1 MAGQRRIEARFE
13 KLAGEGR
20 AGFIAFITAGDPDRE
35 TSLELL
41 KGLPGAG
48 ADIIELGMPFSD
60 PMADGPSIQAAS
72 LRALKGGQTLG
83 KTLDMVREFRR
94 GEAATPIVLMGYF
107 NPILAYGVER
117 FTKDAAAAG
126 IDGLIVVDLPPEEE
140 TELAEPARGAG
151 IHLIRLAA
159 PTTTGDRLSVVL
171 GGAGGFLYYVSV
183 TGITGDEVAAQ
194 GEVRRAL
201 EVLRRN
207 TNLPVAVGFGIKTV
221 EDVRAMSRAADAVV
235 VGSAIIDKLASGL
248 DAGGRAKPDLAEK
261 VLDFVRE
268 LADGVRRQ
276 KGNEKD

>member
-48 ADIIELGMPFSD
+48 ADLIELGMPFSD

-221 EDVRAMSRAADAVV
+221 EDVRAMARAADAVV
-235 VGSAIIDKLASGL
+235 VGSAIVDKLASGL

>member
-48 ADIIELGMPFSD
+48 ADLIELGMPFSD

-221 EDVRAMSRAADAVV
+221 EDVRAMARAADAVV
-235 VGSAIIDKLASGL
+235 VGSAIVDKLASGL

-276 KGNEKD
+276 KGDEKD

>member
-1 MAGQRRIEARFE
+1 MAGERRIEARFE
-13 KLAGEGR
+13 ELAGEGR

-35 TSLELL
+35 ISLELL

-72 LRALKGGQTLG
+72 LRALRGGQTLG

-126 IDGLIVVDLPPEEE
+126 VDGLIVVDLPPEEE

-171 GGAGGFLYYVSV
+171 GGAGGFLYYVSM
-183 TGITGDEVAAQ
+183 TGITGDEVVAQ
-194 GEVRRAL
+194 GEVSRAL

-221 EDVRAMSRAADAVV
+221 EDVRAMASAADAVV
-235 VGSAIIDKLASGL
+235 VGSAIVDKLASGL
-248 DAGGRAKPDLAEK
+248 DAGGQAKPDLAEK

-276 KGNEKD
+276 KGDEKD